1 MNTTNGDKDNEQLAV
16 TAIERGIDGLEPGT
30 VVSKQVAQLIAAA
43 LHRDADSEL
52 KHFAETGTVINH
64 QATWLFAPL
73 QDHSH
78 KPEEL
83 YDIIERCSPAPYL
96 ELFARR
102 PRHGWDKWGN
112 EVRADVSF
120 AGIKAGEQPVSD
132 TDEGVDHGQTQ
143 A

>member
-64 QATWLFAPL
+64 QAA
-73 QDHSH
+73 
-78 KPEEL
+78 
-83 YDIIERCSPAPYL
+83 RL
-96 ELFARR
+96 ELFYTVKGETGFAR
-102 PRHGWDKWGN
+102 W
-112 EVRADVSF
+112 ADTLRDYIS
-120 AGIKAGEQPVSD
+120 A
-132 TDEGVDHGQTQ
+132 DERTQ
-143 A
+143 VTSGKGDRQ